1 MDPSHIIH
9 LPRPSKPWK
18 LSRSAVHRSTYLLIV
33 LAGSFRGS
41 RFNFKK
47 TYFSAAKIMPVDE
60 IPSFKVHTSS
70 WGVLDPASRKTFF
83 GVVGSL
89 YKPLVLST
97 KKHDLTSKPTNR
109 TCSCGRRAG
118 RHHGVVYDPPGL
130 STSTL
135 WGSISHRIHGTN
147 GIFYLL
153 IYHRIST
160 RCKVNIPKNTWIL
173 WVLCKGVQT

>member
-1 MDPSHIIH
+1 
-9 LPRPSKPWK
+9 
-18 LSRSAVHRSTYLLIV
+18 
-33 LAGSFRGS
+33 
-41 RFNFKK
+41 
-47 TYFSAAKIMPVDE
+47 MPVDE

-118 RHHGVVYDPPGL
+118 RHHGVVYDPQACQRQRCGDPFPI
-130 STSTL
+130 
-135 WGSISHRIHGTN
+135 GSMGRTVSFT
-147 GIFYLL
+147 Y
-153 IYHRIST
+153 
-160 RCKVNIPKNTWIL
+160 
-173 WVLCKGVQT
+173 